1 MPVTPS
7 AILTT
12 LKSRIALP
20 VFRVLLSLLLAGLM
34 IGSAAAQRPTDR
46 QRRVTPKPP
55 DEVSQPAS
63 PKDELDRIREI
74 PSQDER
80 IDRLAKFLSANRG
93 KPVEPDA
100 RQALMRE
107 YALRGEQRLREGSPQ
122 RAMDDFK
129 AVFRTAPQ
137 EMSDP
142 VFGQYIFPLPM
153 AMNSFGYRTESAEL
167 MKSFEPRFQN
177 DPNRLVQ
184 IGFFYVQI
192 EAPLEAVRVLEHAI
206 ELAPQDHRAHNS
218 LGTAYLINLRLE
230 DAESEFARALELDQ
244 HDEYANLNL
253 ANMLRA
259 RGDHEHA
266 VTYYRKQLQVKPDD
280 ADAHGGLAISLIALG
295 RDEEAATEINRATEL
310 EPQNYRFFT
319 QLAYFYAVRK
329 KTAPARTLIERAL
342 TTEPRYAWGHIAR
355 ANIDAQDGKLGNA
368 LSTMILAQQLG
379 VFPTLSFELAKTLMM
394 ADGYDQAAEVMKK
407 GFVLSDDGEFQATL
421 GGVMKARSPRL
432 DLLLERERQASL
444 FLKEQT
450 TTSLQYKLAEA
461 LFQIDHYSKIALAA
475 RPKGSTDVP
484 RPNRSRVSPQSR
496 TGSSTKQ
503 GSRTRRD
510 EGAASG
516 GVAADAQSGDSPKG
530 AARPRRAGGKPAVES
545 YELSAGADA
554 GLPGMSQLM
563 NAIKTFTTLDDGRQA
578 FRMLWMAHR
587 LAEDSLALDAAVQLA
602 RLAMLAAD
610 SATEP
615 VGSMRDAPLLNRE
628 ERKQVFL
635 GRAEDALGW
644 ALFKAGDAPGA
655 IDHLT
660 RSVNSYPMNGERK
673 DALWHLAIAT
683 EQAGDQSNALDF
695 YIASYDAGSPSAT
708 VRRAKIEVLYQRLK
722 GSLSGLDDRLKQ

>member
-1 MPVTPS
+1 MPVMPS
-7 AILTT
+7 AILTK
-12 LKSRIALP
+12 LSSRIAFP
-20 VFRVLLSLLLAGLM
+20 VFGVLLSLLLTGLLT
-34 IGSAAAQRPTDR
+34 GSAAAQRPTDR

-55 DEVSQPAS
+55 DEASQPAA
-63 PKDELDRIREI
+63 PTDELDRIRQI
-74 PSQDER
+74 ASQDER
-80 IDRLAKFLSANRG
+80 IDRLVKFLSANRG
-93 KPVEPDA
+93 KPIEPDV

-137 EMSDP
+137 EISDP

-153 AMNSFGYRTESAEL
+153 AMNSFGYRAESAEL
-167 MKSFEPRFQN
+167 MKSFEARFQN

-192 EAPLEAVRVLEHAI
+192 EAPLEAVRVLEHTI

-280 ADAHGGLAISLIALG
+280 ADAHGGLAISLLALG
-295 RDEEAATEINRATEL
+295 RDEEAAGEIDRATEL

-329 KTAPARTLIERAL
+329 KTAPAKALIERAL
-342 TTEPRYAWGHIAR
+342 TIEPRYAWGHIAR

-394 ADGYDQAAEVMKK
+394 ADGYDQAAEVINK
-407 GFVLSDDGEFQATL
+407 GFVLSADGEFQATL

-432 DLLLERERQASL
+432 DLLLEREREASL

-450 TTSLQYKLAEA
+450 TTSLQYRLAEA
-461 LFQIDHYSKIALAA
+461 LFQIEHYSKIALAA
-475 RPKGSTDVP
+475 RPKGSGAP

-496 TGSSTKQ
+496 AGSSTKP

-516 GVAADAQSGDSPKG
+516 GAAVDGQSTDGPKG
-530 AARPRRAGGKPAVES
+530 TARPRRAGGKPAVES
-545 YELSAGADA
+545 YELSAGVDA
-554 GLPGMSQLM
+554 GLPGVPQLM

-610 SATEP
+610 TATEP
-615 VGSMRDAPLLNRE
+615 EGSMRDTPLLNRE

-660 RSVNSYPMNGERK
+660 RSVNAYPMNGERK

-683 EQAGDQSNALDF
+683 EEAGDQPNALDF

-708 VRRAKIEVLYQRLK
+708 VRRAKIETLYQRLK